1 MLTPSKNPST
11 ETEQPLELVQYLHVI
26 LRYKWFILLCMAIV
40 VSLALLHNSKM
51 VPVYKATGT
60 IIIDREMPKVPIS
73 SQGFYYQSYLSELYT
88 FNTHFKLIRSRVVLR
103 DVVERLDLDKID
115 KRQEKEKFGE
125 LSVFKKYIN
134 QLKTNFRL
142 LFNLDRTA
150 ELDAD
155 LDEDPGS
162 DPSASPDRDP
172 ASSPPGEVR
181 NRADAIAESL
191 ADMIEIEPV
200 EETRLL
206 NIHVSNTD
214 PVLARDIANTL
225 AQAYIDFNIKNR
237 LKSTQNTLGWLT
249 DQLYEMKKSLED
261 AEAEFLAYKQSVKL
275 ISVEDSQKMIAE
287 KITNFNDAY
296 LKARNR
302 RLEVEAKLGQLERFK
317 GSGGDVPHLRSL
329 IDNPLIDSLY
339 SQLLDAEIELSR
351 MSEVYKSKH
360 PKVIQART
368 SIGDI
373 RKKIGQEI
381 RKEVGNLKAER
392 SVLIARERVLQKTIA
407 DFENE
412 AMETNT
418 KELQSTILE
427 RNVDTNQRL
436 YDAILARLKEA
447 DLSGNIDVSN
457 IRITE
462 KALLPG
468 GALDQGKRRNVLLA
482 ALIGLMIGAGLAFLW
497 EYMDRSLRNE
507 EDVEKSLGL
516 PVLSVIPIG
525 EQAKGGGYG
534 KRLGKRSK
542 KK

>member
-1 MLTPSKNPST
+1 MLTPSQNPST

-302 RLEVEAKLGQLERFK
+302 RLEVEA
-317 GSGGDVPHLRSL
+317 
-329 IDNPLIDSLY
+329 
-339 SQLLDAEIELSR
+339 
-351 MSEVYKSKH
+351 
-360 PKVIQART
+360 
-368 SIGDI
+368 
-373 RKKIGQEI
+373 
-381 RKEVGNLKAER
+381 
-392 SVLIARERVLQKTIA
+392 
-407 DFENE
+407 
-412 AMETNT
+412 
-418 KELQSTILE
+418 
-427 RNVDTNQRL
+427 
-436 YDAILARLKEA
+436 
-447 DLSGNIDVSN
+447 
-457 IRITE
+457 
-462 KALLPG
+462 
-468 GALDQGKRRNVLLA
+468 
-482 ALIGLMIGAGLAFLW
+482 
-497 EYMDRSLRNE
+497 
-507 EDVEKSLGL
+507 
-516 PVLSVIPIG
+516 
-525 EQAKGGGYG
+525 
-534 KRLGKRSK
+534 
-542 KK
+542 